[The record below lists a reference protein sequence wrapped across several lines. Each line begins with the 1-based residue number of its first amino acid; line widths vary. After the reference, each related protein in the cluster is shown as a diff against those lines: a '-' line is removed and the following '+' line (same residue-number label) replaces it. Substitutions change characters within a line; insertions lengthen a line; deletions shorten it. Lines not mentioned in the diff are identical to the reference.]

1 MRSAPARFAVPL
13 LIGLAIVAGCKKS
26 DEGKIKVAFVT
37 NNAHAFWNRAE
48 RGCQKAAKD
57 FDVVVEFRR
66 PAGGSPKEQQD
77 ICENLLAQG
86 VRGIA
91 VSPNDAANQVVFYNK
106 IADQVPL
113 VTQDSDLPAGSKRR
127 CYLGTDNV
135 GAGKA
140 AGKMVKELLPDG
152 GQIVVLVGSLD
163 PQNAQDRRRGVLD
176 ELAGV
181 DNVQGPKL
189 GKYEL
194 LDTITDGSSSSEC
207 KKKVDDFLVKYN
219 GDKSKLCFVGLWAY
233 NPHMALQAVKAAGLA
248 NTVKIVGF
256 DDDAETLLAIK
267 EGTIHGTVAQQ
278 PFEFGVEAVRILTGL
293 IKKDDSVLPPGGI
306 KYIPHQVIKKA
317 DVDAYIEKMK
327 QIDAPPAAA

>member
-1 MRSAPARFAVPL
+1 MRHALPRTVVLFV
-13 LIGLAIVAGCKKS
+13 GLALVAGCKQP
-26 DEGKIKVAFVT
+26 DDGKIKVAFVT

-48 RGCQKAAKD
+48 RGCRKAAEELG
-57 FDVVVEFRR
+57 VTVEFRR

-77 ICENLLAQG
+77 IVENLIAQG

-91 VSPNDAANQVVFYNK
+91 VSPNDAKNQVVFYNK
-106 IADQVPL
+106 IADQIPL

-140 AGKMVKELLPDG
+140 AGKMVKELLPEG

-176 ELAGV
+176 ELAGT
-181 DNVQGPKL
+181 DHATGPKL
-189 GKYEL
+189 GKYDL
-194 LDTITDGSSSSEC
+194 LDTITDGSSSAEC
-207 KKKVDDFLVKYN
+207 KKKVDDFLVKYT

-233 NPHMALQAVKAAGLA
+233 NPHMALQAVKAANLA
-248 NTVKIVGF
+248 GTVKIVGF
-256 DDDAETLLAIK
+256 DDDAETLLAVK
-267 EGTIHGTVAQQ
+267 EGTIYGTVAQQ
-278 PFEFGVEAVRILTGL
+278 PFEFGREAVKILAGL
-293 IKKDDSVLPPGGI
+293 VKKDESVLPPGGV
-306 KYIPHQVIKKA
+306 KFIPHQVIKKV

-327 QIDAPPAAA
+327 QIDGQPAA